1 MSKKY
6 ITTIQEY
13 GDTEELFIEI
23 PDELIQELG
32 WEEGTELKWETSQGD
47 IKISSTESRQ
57 QSQETNISSATE
69 EDYQD
74 FWYNSKSEET
84 FAQNFFNE

>member
-1 MSKKY
+1 MNESKKY

-32 WEEGTELKWETSQGD
+32 WEEGTELKWETSQD
-47 IKISSTESRQ
+47 EIKISSTESRQ
-57 QSQETNISSATE
+57 QSQETHISSATE

-74 FWYNSKSEET
+74 FWYNSESEGKEYKT
-84 FAQNFFNE
+84 